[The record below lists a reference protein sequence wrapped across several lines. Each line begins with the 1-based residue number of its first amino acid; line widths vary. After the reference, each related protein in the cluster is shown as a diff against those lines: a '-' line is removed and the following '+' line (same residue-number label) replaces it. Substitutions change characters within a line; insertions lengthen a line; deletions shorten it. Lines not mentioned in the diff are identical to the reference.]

1 LTQAGWPATFE
12 GNIASITVAMFT
24 PLFFR
29 IIMGRGAYL
38 TLVNQTDFE
47 LIFGTSDKSYC
58 WKDDTIAAV
67 HGTIPPRGQSPQFYI
82 ESSSAFPYCTSA
94 DADVK
99 VWAHPTGRSD
109 DHFANTHLRQTNG
122 GYRQV
127 DVYQKSFQAEAVVR
141 PHPGGGQ
148 QDDITV
154 YVGLPLNRSRWITDT
169 VKDKNRPLTALNL
182 PGTHDS
188 GAHGDYLFD
197 LDGWRGNAPIDKDAY
212 ARCQDWTIA
221 EQLAHGIRF
230 LDIRLSSISRIKTG
244 VSAAN
249 ITGHAIKLIDIA
261 PDALQLV
268 HDKIV
273 YNGTFD
279 TVLSVCEEFLEKNRD
294 EFIVMSV
301 KPDGFGFDDA
311 QWKPYDSQTIFYHG
325 PDFPTVEQAKGK
337 IVLLRRFGG
346 DKFRGFEFDVPDNA
360 TAAERSHRVPGAP
373 ADYHTAVQDH
383 YEVDLDRAADK
394 LADVQKFMTQYEN
407 DTTNRLLVNFT
418 SYVGSSAN
426 TATEI
431 VAGVWAGLKNM
442 VFINAQP
449 DALKLPYPRE
459 AAALLTAPLLEE
471 VTARSGKRLGV
482 VVMDFPAQA
491 VVDAIIRS
499 N

>member
-1 LTQAGWPATFE
+1 
-12 GNIASITVAMFT
+12 
-24 PLFFR
+24 
-29 IIMGRGAYL
+29 MGRGAYL
-38 TLVNQTDFE
+38 TLVNQTDSE
-47 LIFGTSDKSYC
+47 LTFGTSDKSYC

-67 HGTIPPRGQSPQFYI
+67 NGTIPPRGQAGPFYI
-82 ESSSAFPYCTSA
+82 ESSSAFPYCTNT

-99 VWAHPTGRSD
+99 VWAHPTGHSD
-109 DHFANTHLRQTNG
+109 AHFANTHLRQTNG
-122 GYRQV
+122 GYQQV
-127 DVYQKSFQAEAVVR
+127 DAYKQNFQAEAVVR
-141 PHPGGGQ
+141 PRPGSGQ

-154 YVGLPLNRSRWITDT
+154 YVGLQLNRSRWITDT

-188 GAHGDYLFD
+188 GANGDYLFD
-197 LDGWRGNAPIDKDAY
+197 LDGWRGNAPISKDSY

-230 LDIRLSSISRIKTG
+230 LDIRLSSISRIKAG

-249 ITGHAIKLIDIA
+249 ITGHAIKFIDLA

-279 TVLSVCEEFLEKNRD
+279 TVLSACEDFLEKNCD

-311 QWKPYDSQTIFYHG
+311 QWKPYDGRDIFYHG
-325 PDFPTVEQAKGK
+325 PDFPTVAQAKGK

-346 DKFRGFEFDVPDNA
+346 DQFRGFEFDVPDNA
-360 TAAERSHRVPGAP
+360 TAAERSHRVPGAL
-373 ADYHTAVQDH
+373 ADYYTAVQDR
-383 YEVDLDRAADK
+383 YDVDLNHAADK
-394 LADVQKFMTQYEN
+394 LAAVQKFMAQYEN
-407 DTTNRLLVNFT
+407 DATNRLLVNFA
-418 SYVGSSAN
+418 SFVGNSSN

-431 VAGVWAGLKNM
+431 AAGVWAGLKSM
-442 VFINAQP
+442 VFISSQP
-449 DALKLPYPRE
+449 DAPKLPYPRE
-459 AAALLTAPLLEE
+459 AAALLQAPLLEE
-471 VTARSGKRLGV
+471 ITARPRKRLGV
-482 VVMDFPAQA
+482 LVMDFPAPA
-491 VVDAIIRS
+491 VIDAIIQS